1 MEAVPILL
9 AIFGGVFGGISLMN
23 YVSGVSKVRI
33 MQEKRALI
41 EAQNAAQ
48 LEANRPA
55 PLPAPTPL
63 ADPNA
68 APVLALKLPEPLRS
82 KALSLLVQI
91 QDAQIQDAPGTLD
104 ARSAYL
110 VRQTAGDYLP
120 QTLRAYLDLT
130 PGARSRLAAQ
140 GMDPETLAAEQLDLM
155 AAGVSEALRLD
166 HAAADRLLTQGRF
179 LRERFQPGPDE
190 LVLPG
195 KLELIKKP

>member
-1 MEAVPILL
+1 MNEAVPILL
-9 AIFGGVFGGISLMN
+9 AIFGGVFGGVSLMN
-23 YVSGVSKVRI
+23 YVSGISKVRV

-55 PLPAPTPL
+55 PLPAPAPL

-82 KALSLLVQI
+82 KALALLV
-91 QDAQIQDAPGTLD
+91 QIQDAPGTLD

-120 QTLRAYLDLT
+120 QTLKAYLDLT
-130 PGARSRLAAQ
+130 PGARSRLSAQ
-140 GMDPETLAAEQLDLM
+140 GMDPDTLAAEQLDLM

-179 LRERFQPGPDE
+179 LRERFAPGPDE
-190 LVLPG
+190 LVLSG
-195 KLELIKKP
+195 KADLVKKE